1 MKEETLQRHHR
12 NTKNR
17 KKLIRTIICQQI
29 GKLRKNEY
37 IPRKTQFTKIE
48 AWSNRKLNRSIMR
61 NEIELVMKN
70 LPTNKSSGWDD
81 FTGEFYQIFKE

>member
-12 NTKNR
+12 NTKNI
-17 KKLIRTIICQQI
+17 KKLATIRTFICQQI

-48 AWSNRKLNRSIMR
+48 SLK
-61 NEIELVMKN
+61 
-70 LPTNKSSGWDD
+70 
-81 FTGEFYQIFKE
+81 